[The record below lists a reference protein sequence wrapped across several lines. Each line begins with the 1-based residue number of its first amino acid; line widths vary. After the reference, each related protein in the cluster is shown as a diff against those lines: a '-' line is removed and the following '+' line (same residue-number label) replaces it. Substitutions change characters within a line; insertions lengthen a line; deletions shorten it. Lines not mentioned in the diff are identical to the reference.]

1 MEMLPCYTG
10 DEDIDFIQLLHQS
23 SLWTVQIVPDDFDA
37 LLLQLLVGMIVDRG
51 VSRERCD

>member
-1 MEMLPCYTG
+1 MEMLPCYAG